1 MRVMVLTPGWHD
13 AYELALDALRR
24 QFLAARRHASASL
37 AICLCVCLSVCLSQ
51 AGTEQLKGPI
61 W

>member
-1 MRVMVLTPGWHD
+1 MRVMVLTAGWHD

-24 QFLAARRHASASL
+24 QFLAARRHASAAL
-37 AICLCVCLSVCLSQ
+37 AICLSVCLSQ